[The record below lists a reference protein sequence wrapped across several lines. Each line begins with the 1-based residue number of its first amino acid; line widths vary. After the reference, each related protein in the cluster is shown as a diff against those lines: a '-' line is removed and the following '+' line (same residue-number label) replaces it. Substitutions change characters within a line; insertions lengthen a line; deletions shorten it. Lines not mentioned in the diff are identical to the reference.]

1 MTGHIGSVRAVAVMP
16 DGRRILSGGG
26 HITHDDTVRVWLIN
40 GTLQNTF
47 QLHTHWVHA
56 LVALPDNQHA
66 LAGSGGHVELF
77 NVNHGTVLRTFT
89 HHTDMVTSLA
99 LLPDGLRFVS
109 GSDDGTTRV
118 AHHGLAP

>member
-1 MTGHIGSVRAVAVMP
+1 MHGPLKTSIALH
-16 DGRRILSGGG
+16 GG
-26 HITHDDTVRVWLIN
+26 
-40 GTLQNTF
+40 
-47 QLHTHWVHA
+47 WVHA

-109 GSDDGTTRV
+109 GSYDGTARIAETGPLPR
-118 AHHGLAP
+118 